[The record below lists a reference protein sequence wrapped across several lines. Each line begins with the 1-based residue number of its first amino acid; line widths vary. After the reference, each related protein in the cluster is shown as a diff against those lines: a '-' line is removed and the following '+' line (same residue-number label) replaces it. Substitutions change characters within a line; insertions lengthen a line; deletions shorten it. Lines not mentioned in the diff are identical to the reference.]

1 VDLLPS
7 LGEAKVADGINGLFS
22 FTPDGMPLLGEHPGL
37 RGFWTAEAVWITH
50 SAGVARALAEWLV
63 DGQPSTAVHG
73 CDLNRF
79 EDVQLAP
86 SYVHARSCRSFV
98 EVYDILHPLQPPG
111 PPRPVRTSPFH
122 PRQQELGGWFS
133 EATGWERPQW
143 FEANAGLPEVRE
155 VPARNDWASRYW
167 SPVAGAEAL
176 VTRRRVAMY
185 DMTPL
190 KRVEVTGPGALPLL
204 QALTTGQLDKPPGT
218 VTYTLL
224 LGPDGGIRSDVT
236 VARLGAGE
244 FQVGINGPLD
254 VDWLRRHLPGDG
266 STQVRDIT
274 GGTCCVGLWGPAARD
289 LLQPLT
295 GLDLA
300 SEQFGYFRA
309 RRGYVGDVPVTALRL
324 SYVGELGW
332 ELYTSA
338 DAGARLWDTLWAAGQ
353 AHGVIA
359 AGRAAFNSLR
369 LEKGYR
375 AWGVDMTAEHDP
387 YEAGLGFAVRL
398 GKGGF
403 VGREALV
410 ARKQAGPRQ
419 RLSCLVIADPAQVVM
434 GSEPVYVNGRPA
446 GYVTSAAYGYTTGK
460 NIAYAWLPPGAAV
473 PGIAVEIEYFGA
485 AVPAV
490 VSEEPLFDPGMTRL
504 RG

>member
-1 VDLLPS
+1 MELAS
-7 LGEAKVADGINGLFS
+7 L
-22 FTPDGMPLLGEHPGL
+22 
-37 RGFWTAEAVWITH
+37 
-50 SAGVARALAEWLV
+50 
-63 DGQPSTAVHG
+63 QPATAVHG

-79 EDVQLAP
+79 EAVQLAP
-86 SYVHARSCRSFV
+86 SYVHTRSCRAFV
-98 EVYDILHPLQPPG
+98 EVYDILHPLQPAG
-111 PPRPVRTSPFH
+111 EPRQVRTSPFY

-167 SPVAGAEAL
+167 SPIAGAEAL

-190 KRVEVTGPGALPLL
+190 KRVEVAGPGALPLL
-204 QALTTGQLDKPPGT
+204 QALTTGQLDKAPGA

-236 VARLGAGE
+236 AARLGDGE

-254 VDWLRRHLPGDG
+254 VDWLRRHLPPDGPMDG
-266 STQVRDIT
+266 SVQVRDIT
-274 GGTCCVGLWGPAARD
+274 GGTCCIGLWGPAARD

-295 GLDLA
+295 DLDL
-300 SEQFGYFRA
+300 SSKQFGYFRA

-387 YEAGLGFAVRL
+387 YQAGLGFAVRM
-398 GKGGF
+398 GKGDF
-403 VGREALV
+403 VGRDALA
-410 ARKQAGPRQ
+410 ARQQAGPRQ
-419 RLSCLVIADPAQVVM
+419 WLS
-434 GSEPVYVNGRPA
+434 
-446 GYVTSAAYGYTTGK
+446 
-460 NIAYAWLPPGAAV
+460 
-473 PGIAVEIEYFGA
+473 
-485 AVPAV
+485 
-490 VSEEPLFDPGMTRL
+490 
-504 RG
+504 